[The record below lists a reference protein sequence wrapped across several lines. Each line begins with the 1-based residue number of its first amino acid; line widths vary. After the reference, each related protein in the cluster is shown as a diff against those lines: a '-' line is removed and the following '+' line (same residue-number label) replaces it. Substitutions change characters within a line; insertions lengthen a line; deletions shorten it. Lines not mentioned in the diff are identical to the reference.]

1 MAGYHCLM
9 PTAFL
14 PLQHEFHHDAT
25 IRFIFVLN
33 WILDEKILSK
43 IPTKTCRGKVM
54 KEKLKSVKTVS
65 SPFIHHSSFCESLGF
80 SPSYLTFG
88 VAKGKV
94 WCDET

>member
-1 MAGYHCLM
+1 MGVSLSPAISQSPRGQLYGW
-9 PTAFL
+9 L
-14 PLQHEFHHDAT
+14 PLSNAYGISFTGKNMKNSDK
-25 IRFIFVLN
+25 N
-33 WILDEKILSK
+33 LS
-43 IPTKTCRGKVM
+43 GKVM

>member
-14 PLQHEFHHDAT
+14 PLRHEFHHDAT

-33 WILDEKILSK
+33 WILDEKIQSK

-54 KEKLKSVKTVS
+54 KEKLNCVKTES
-65 SPFIHHSSFCESLGF
+65 LHFIHHSSFCESLGF
-80 SPSYLTFG
+80 SPSYLTFD